1 MPGKPKDKGGAKAKQ
16 GAQLKDILPPTA
28 KQPREGEHLEQI
40 EEPADEGVPL
50 QDRKYEY
57 LPYTNYPLWPGNLE
71 VTELFEKEKTD
82 LEEAMQNLSSDKKD
96 DRSDNEEVK
105 EVPEDKLFTDEF
117 EFFMPPSF
125 NEFERKC
132 IRWLRPDDYLYEISH
147 DKEVKTTK
155 NDKKGS
161 ASKKGRKSSKMR
173 PESGKSVASA
183 TKNISKKKRKGNPV
197 NYKIIGYQERPETE
211 DEMLRR
217 KEEEEKVA
225 GKDKKKAPKK
235 GQEDEDIPQNIRVA
249 IESNMDMGFLM
260 PTYSKWL
267 TSQLQFIKDRTVRDT
282 LSKEPIWKRI
292 FPQEDGI
299 PIKSPTGKYRVKLKF
314 MGEERLIEV
323 DDRMPCDNQKKLM
336 FPRTTDFTE
345 IWPQL
350 LIKAFFK
357 IYSFKW
363 YPGAHYDRETGD

>member
-1 MPGKPKDKGGAKAKQ
+1 
-16 GAQLKDILPPTA
+16 
-28 KQPREGEHLEQI
+28 
-40 EEPADEGVPL
+40 
-50 QDRKYEY
+50 
-57 LPYTNYPLWPGNLE
+57 
-71 VTELFEKEKTD
+71 
-82 LEEAMQNLSSDKKD
+82 
-96 DRSDNEEVK
+96 
-105 EVPEDKLFTDEF
+105 
-117 EFFMPPSF
+117 
-125 NEFERKC
+125 
-132 IRWLRPDDYLYEISH
+132 
-147 DKEVKTTK
+147 
-155 NDKKGS
+155 
-161 ASKKGRKSSKMR
+161 MR
-173 PESGKSVASA
+173 LESGQSMASA
-183 TKNISKKKRKGNPV
+183 AKNISKKKRKGNPV

-217 KEEEEKVA
+217 KEEEEKAA

-235 GQEDEDIPQNIRVA
+235 GQEDEDMPQNIRVA

-282 LSKEPIWKRI
+282 ITKEPVWKRI

-299 PIKSPTGKYRVKLKF
+299 PIKSPTGKYRVKVKF
-314 MGEERLIEV
+314 MGEERLVEV
-323 DDRMPCDNQKKLM
+323 DDRMPCDNKKKLM

-363 YPGAHYDRETGD
+363 FPGAQYDRETGD